1 MTLRILFLILLL
13 TSSVLVILG
22 CMNKWEEQAS
32 VAPKFFYLKP
42 GQSEEF
48 TYGGH
53 KITVIYVSSF
63 PKQIVKVVVDGTEK
77 TFERDLNT
85 SPKGIYWKHNN
96 LIFAIKPVVW
106 VFRDGQK
113 IPIYEKTWNTT
124 EIYFEVRLAEVK
136 N

>member
-1 MTLRILFLILLL
+1 MTLKILFLILLTL
-13 TSSVLVILG
+13 TILG
-22 CMNKWEEQAS
+22 CVSKWEKQTDQAS
-32 VAPKFFYLKP
+32 VAPKFFYLKL
-42 GQSEEF
+42 GQSKEF
-48 TYGGH
+48 TYSDH
-53 KITVIYVSSF
+53 NITVTYVSSF

-77 TFERDLNT
+77 TFKRDLNA
-85 SPKGIYWKHNN
+85 SPRGIYWKYNN

-124 EIYFEVRLAEVK
+124 EIYFEVWLAEVK